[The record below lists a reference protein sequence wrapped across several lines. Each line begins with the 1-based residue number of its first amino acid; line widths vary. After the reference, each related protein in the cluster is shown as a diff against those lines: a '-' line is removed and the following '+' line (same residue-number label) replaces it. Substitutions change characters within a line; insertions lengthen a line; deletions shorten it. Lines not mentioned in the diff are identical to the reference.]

1 MEVNVKILLNHVE
14 KNLGY
19 FKFKRER
26 ERKYKLWNY
35 YSLDRWIEKYDILS
49 KIG

>member
-1 MEVNVKILLNHVE
+1 MEVNVKILLNRVE

-26 ERKYKLWNY
+26 EKENTNFGITIA
-35 YSLDRWIEKYDILS
+35 WIDELKNMIFYL
-49 KIG
+49 K